1 MARTLFHLDGQVAL
15 VAGGTG
21 GIGHTLSQALIEY
34 GAKVAVSGRT
44 AEKART
50 VAAELGAGTLGL
62 VSATTEMASIRR
74 LVADTATHFGRVDLV
89 LNCIGGNARHE
100 AEDFPEEDW
109 RRLIDLNLTSA
120 FVLSQAAAKQMMAQ
134 PRRPG
139 ATLSGKILHI
149 SSVRS
154 ALGIRA
160 GYVGYVS
167 AKGGLNLMVKQLA
180 TEWAEHGILVNAIAP
195 TFIRTEQVAD
205 MLSDPVFYDGLVKRI
220 PLARVGETEDLIG
233 ATVFFLSGA
242 SDFVTGQTLFIDGGV
257 TACQ

>member
-1 MARTLFHLDGQVAL
+1 MTHRLFALDGQVVL

-21 GIGHTLSQALIEY
+21 GIGQTLSEALVEY

-44 AEKART
+44 QAKADEFAKRLGHGAVGF
-50 VAAELGAGTLGL
+50 VAAADDT
-62 VSATTEMASIRR
+62 ASIRA
-74 LVADTATHFGRVDLV
+74 LVEKTAVAFGRVDLV
-89 LNCIGGNARHE
+89 LDCIGGNARHE
-100 AEDFPEEDW
+100 AEDFPENDW
-109 RRLIDLNLTSA
+109 RRILDLNLTSA
-120 FVLSQAAAKQMMAQ
+120 FVLSQAAAKQMMKQ
-134 PRRPG
+134 PRIAGRPI
-139 ATLSGKILHI
+139 AGKILHI

-160 GYVGYVS
+160 GYAAYVT

-205 MLSDPVFYDGLVKRI
+205 MLADKAFYDGLVRRI
-220 PLARVGETEDLIG
+220 PLGRIGETEDLIG
-233 ATVFFLSGA
+233 PTLFFLSPA